1 MILLIFS
8 IFLYGCEGD
17 DNREP
22 ARGRQLL
29 FVADH
34 PRWGNEVIFTDGLG
48 QKRLIRPKASNR
60 QIAVVNIIV
69 ANKSTTMVSLL
80 LNESAVELGDRRS
93 DRLEAVDPFNADVL
107 EAEKVTEERKGRF
120 LMILGY
126 LGGLMGQKTPVVYEG
141 HRGAVVLDE
150 PPLWGEVELKKD
162 FQIEGWFV
170 FDVPKGLKLGTLWWN
185 QADTVS
191 IDFIE
196 Y

>member
-1 MILLIFS
+1 MPLELQNKHGINMPILFYKIGILLLLIFS

-34 PRWGNEVIFTDGLG
+34 PRWGDEVIFTDGLG

-93 DRLEAVDPFNADVL
+93 DRLEAIDPFNADVL
-107 EAEKVTEERKGRF
+107 ESGDEDYRD
-120 LMILGY
+120 
-126 LGGLMGQKTPVVYEG
+126 
-141 HRGAVVLDE
+141 AVVLDE

-191 IDFIE
+191 LDFIE